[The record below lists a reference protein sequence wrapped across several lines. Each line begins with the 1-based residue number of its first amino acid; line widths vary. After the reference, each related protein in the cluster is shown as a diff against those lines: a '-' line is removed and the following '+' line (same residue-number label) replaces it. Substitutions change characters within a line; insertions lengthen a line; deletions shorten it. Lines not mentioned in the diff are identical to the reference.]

1 MGRIV
6 SPKTQAR
13 ALAAR
18 QRAARVIT
26 LLAEGQSQRHVARE
40 VGLTQPRVC
49 QILKA
54 TLREIRHETA
64 DRLVLYRARQ
74 LVEIESLRAA
84 IFPRAVGVVLTR
96 KGQVGGDGVPNVA
109 AIGAMLRLHAREAAL
124 LGLDAAARDGPAVS
138 SHGKPVDANGA
149 AAFDLSRLTPDELR
163 QWEALHGKVQ
173 SGAAEAT
180 SPKTERGSD

>member
-124 LGLDAAARDGPAVS
+124 LGLDAPDRDGPAVA
-138 SHGKPVDANGA
+138 SHGKPADATG